1 MSRIRRAAPLLA
13 LLLMPGFTAAPD
25 AQDPPP
31 KTQRLIEIDAVVV
44 DRDGRPVQDVRAED
58 LEVWIG
64 GYRVP
69 IESLEVVTPDS
80 ANADRVMVL
89 LLDDITLDPTM
100 VGRARNVATRFVTQM
115 RPGDQMAVVTLN
127 GSAMPLTT
135 DQARLRARI
144 DAWRMPLGITTVDR
158 VGEQL
163 LRVVDSIARSMTEV
177 PGKRKTIVA
186 IGSGWLL
193 DTPVPPGQIGG
204 RDLRREWDAAIHSLA
219 VADAAYYVIDPR
231 GVGASRIV
239 AGQGFA
245 NETGGHAFTNTND
258 LEGAVDRI
266 LAEAAHYYVI
276 RVEDPPVGRTSKL
289 REIDVRSKRDGL
301 TVRSR
306 RAIPGGS

>member
-1 MSRIRRAAPLLA
+1 MSRIRRAVPLLA
-13 LLLMPGFTAAPD
+13 LLLTTVLIARVG

-31 KTQRLIEIDAVVV
+31 KAQRLIEIDAVAV
-44 DRDGRPVQDVRAED
+44 DRDGRPVPDLRAED
-58 LEVWIG
+58 LEVWVG
-64 GYRVP
+64 GLRVP
-69 IESLEVVTPDS
+69 IESLEVVTPES
-80 ANADRVMVL
+80 ANAGRVIVL
-89 LLDDITLDPTM
+89 LLDDLTLEPTM

-115 RPGDQMAVVTLN
+115 QPGDQMAVVTLN
-127 GSAMPLTT
+127 GGAMPLTS

-144 DAWRMPLGITTVDR
+144 DDWRMSFGVMTVDR
-158 VGEQL
+158 VGEHL
-163 LRVVDSIARSMTEV
+163 LRVVDSIARSVAEA

-193 DTPVPPGQIGG
+193 DTPVPPAQIGA
-204 RDLRREWDAAIHSLA
+204 RDLRREWDDAIHSLA

-231 GVGASRIV
+231 GVGGSRIV

-245 NETGGHAFTNTND
+245 SETGGHAFVNTND
-258 LEGAVDRI
+258 LEGAADRI

-289 REIDVRSKRDGL
+289 REVDVRSKRDGV

>member
-13 LLLMPGFTAAPD
+13 LLLTPGLMAAPG
-25 AQDPPP
+25 AQDPPRA
-31 KTQRLIEIDAVVV
+31 QRLIEIDAVAV
-44 DRDGRPVQDVRAED
+44 DRAGRPVPDLRAED

-64 GYRVP
+64 GLRVP
-69 IESLEVVTPDS
+69 IESLEVVTPES
-80 ANADRVMVL
+80 ANAGRVIVL
-89 LLDDITLDPTM
+89 LLDDITLDPTT
-100 VGRARNVATRFVTQM
+100 VGRARTVATRFVTQM
-115 RPGDQMAVVTLN
+115 QPGDQMAVVSLN
-127 GSAMPLTT
+127 GGAMPLTS

-144 DAWRMPLGITTVDR
+144 DDWRMSFGVMPVDR
-158 VGEQL
+158 VGEHL
-163 LRVVDSIARSMTEV
+163 LRVVDSVGRSMAEV

-204 RDLRREWDAAIHSLA
+204 RDLRREWDDAIRSLA

-245 NETGGHAFTNTND
+245 SETGGHAFLNTND
-258 LEGAVDRI
+258 LEGAADRI

-276 RVEDPPVGRTSKL
+276 RVEDPPVGRTSRL
-289 REIDVRSKRDGL
+289 RELDVRSKRDGV

>member
-1 MSRIRRAAPLLA
+1 MPRICSAAPLAA
-13 LLLMPGFTAAPD
+13 LVFTFLVAARVG
-25 AQDPPP
+25 AQDPPSA
-31 KTQRLIEIDAVVV
+31 QRFIEIDAVAV
-44 DRDGRPVQDVRAED
+44 DRDGRPVADLRAED

-64 GYRVP
+64 GLRVP
-69 IESLEVVTPDS
+69 IESLEVVTPES
-80 ANADRVMVL
+80 ANAGRVIVL
-89 LLDDITLDPTM
+89 LLDDITLDPTS
-100 VGRARNVATRFVTQM
+100 VGRGRTAATRFVTQM

-127 GSAMPLTT
+127 GSAMPLTA

-144 DAWRMPLGITTVDR
+144 EAWRMPLGVTTVDR

-163 LRVVDSIARSMTEV
+163 LRVVDSIARSLTEV

-193 DTPVPPGQIGG
+193 DTPIPPAQLGA
-204 RDLRREWDAAIHSLA
+204 RDLRREWDDAVRSLA
-219 VADAAYYVIDPR
+219 VSDTAYYVIDPR
-231 GVGASRIV
+231 GVGATRIA
-239 AGQGFA
+239 AGDGFA
-245 NETGGHAFTNTND
+245 SETGGHAFTNTND
-258 LEGAVDRI
+258 LDGAADRI

-289 REIDVRSKRDGL
+289 REIDVRSKRDGV

>member
-1 MSRIRRAAPLLA
+1 MSRVCRAAPILA
-13 LLLMPGFTAAPD
+13 LAIVTFITVGLR
-25 AQDPPP
+25 AQDPPQKP
-31 KTQRLIEIDAVVV
+31 QRLIEIDLAAV
-44 DRDGRPVQDVRAED
+44 DREGRPVPDLRAEE

-64 GYRVP
+64 GFKVP
-69 IESLEVVTPDS
+69 IESLEVVAPDS
-80 ANADRVMVL
+80 PNAGRVIVL

-100 VGRARNVATRFVTQM
+100 VGRARNVATRFVDGM

-177 PGKRKTIVA
+177 PGKRKTVVA

-193 DTPVPPGQIGG
+193 DTPVPPAQIGA
-204 RDLRREWDAAIHSLA
+204 RDLRREWDDAIRSLA
-219 VADAAYYVIDPR
+219 VASAAYYVIDPR

-239 AGQGFA
+239 AAQGFA
-245 NETGGHAFTNTND
+245 NETGGHAFVNTND
-258 LEGAVDRI
+258 LDGAADRI

-276 RVEDPPVGRTSKL
+276 RVEDPPVGRTSRL
-289 REIDVRSKRDGL
+289 REIDIRTKRKDTTL
-301 TVRSR
+301 RAR